1 MKVII
6 IGGVAGGATTAARI
20 RRVDES
26 AEIILLEKG
35 KYISYANCGLPY
47 YIGGVIEEREKLFVQ
62 TPEAFSTR
70 FRVDVRTENEVIFID
85 RKRKTVTVRQS
96 SEDTY
101 EESYDKLLISTG
113 ASPVRPPLPGI
124 DLSGIFTLRNVADTD
139 KIKAYIDSHAP
150 RKAVV
155 VGAGFI
161 GLEMAEN
168 LHAQGAKVSI
178 VEMGNQ
184 VMAPIDF
191 SMASL
196 VHQHL
201 MDKGVNLYL
210 EQAVASFER
219 NGKGLKVNFKN
230 GQSIAADIVILSI
243 GVRPETNLARAAE
256 LTIGPAGGIAVNAYL
271 QTSDESIYAIGD
283 AIEYRHPI
291 TGKPWLNYLAGPA
304 NRQGR
309 IAADN
314 ILGAKIAYEGSIG
327 TSIAKV
333 FDMTVAST
341 GLPGKRLRV
350 EGIEYMSST
359 IHPSSHAGYYPDA
372 MPMSIKITFDKQTGR
387 LYGGQIVGYD
397 GVDKRI
403 DELALVIKHEGT
415 IYDLMKVEQA
425 YAPPFSSAKD
435 PVALAGYVAE
445 DIITGRTNPVYWREL
460 RDIEMENKFLL
471 DVRTPDEFALGSLPG
486 AVNIPLDELRDRLA
500 ELPKDRMI
508 YTFCAVGLRGYLAYR
523 ILTQHGFDKVRNLS
537 GGLKTYR
544 AATAPIILHEDNEN
558 ETGKAP
564 IQQEPT
570 AQTGQPVV
578 PASPVA
584 TAKTIRVDACGLQCP
599 GPILKMKKTMDGL
612 ASGERVEITATDPGF
627 PRDAAA
633 WCSSTGNQLI
643 SKEASGGKSV
653 VIIEKGKPK
662 SCNIVTS
669 YDGKGKTFIMFSD
682 DLDKALATFV
692 LANGAAATGQKV
704 TIFFTFWGLNVIKKL
719 HKPKVEKD
727 IFGKMFGMMLPSSS
741 KKLKLSK
748 MSMGGIGGKMM
759 RYIMKE
765 KGIDSLESLRQQA
778 LENGVEFIACQM
790 SMDVM
795 GVKKEELLD
804 DVTIGGVA
812 TYMERADNANVNLFI

>member
-1 MKVII
+1 MKIII

-20 RRVDES
+20 RRVDET

-35 KYISYANCGLPY
+35 KHISYANCGLPY

-85 RKRKTVTVRQS
+85 RKKKTVTVRQS

-124 DLSGIFTLRNVADTD
+124 DLPGIFTLRNVTDTD
-139 KIKAYIDSHAP
+139 RIKEYINSHSP

-219 NGKGLKVNFKN
+219 EGKGLKVTFKN
-230 GQSIAADIVILSI
+230 GQSISADIVILSI
-243 GVRPETNLARAAE
+243 GVRPETSLARAAE
-256 LTIGPAGGIAVNAYL
+256 LTIGPAGGIAVNDYL
-271 QTSDESIYAIGD
+271 QTSDEAIYAIGD

-309 IAADN
+309 IVADN
-314 ILGAKIAYEGSIG
+314 ILGAKIPYEGSIG

-341 GLPGKRLRV
+341 GLPGKRLRL
-350 EGIEYMSST
+350 EGIDYMSST
-359 IHPSSHAGYYPDA
+359 IHPASHAGYYPDA

-403 DELALVIKHEGT
+403 DELALVIKHQGT
-415 IYDLMKVEQA
+415 VYDLMKVEQA

-435 PVALAGYVAE
+435 PVAIAGYVAE
-445 DIITGRTNPVYWREL
+445 DMITGKTNPVYWREL

-471 DVRTPDEFALGSLPG
+471 DVRTQDEFALGSLPG
-486 AVNIPLDELRDRLA
+486 AVNIPLDELRDRMS

-544 AATAPIILHEDNEN
+544 AATAPIVIHQEN
-558 ETGKAP
+558 EDQTDESPSPQEKTLSSEPSAAP
-564 IQQEPT
+564 AI
-570 AQTGQPVV
+570 
-578 PASPVA
+578 PVA
-584 TAKTIRVDACGLQCP
+584 AAKTIRVDACGLQCP

-653 VIIEKGKPK
+653 VIIPK
-662 SCNIVTS
+662 IRKQSQWQS
-669 YDGKGKTFIMFSD
+669 Q
-682 DLDKALATFV
+682 L
-692 LANGAAATGQKV
+692 Q
-704 TIFFTFWGLNVIKKL
+704 
-719 HKPKVEKD
+719 
-727 IFGKMFGMMLPSSS
+727 
-741 KKLKLSK
+741 
-748 MSMGGIGGKMM
+748 
-759 RYIMKE
+759 
-765 KGIDSLESLRQQA
+765 
-778 LENGVEFIACQM
+778 
-790 SMDVM
+790 
-795 GVKKEELLD
+795 
-804 DVTIGGVA
+804 
-812 TYMERADNANVNLFI
+812 

>member
-1 MKVII
+1 MKILI

-20 RRVDES
+20 RRTDEA

-47 YIGGVIEEREKLFVQ
+47 YIGGVIKEREKLFVQ
-62 TPEAFSTR
+62 TPETFSTR
-70 FRVDVRTENEVIFID
+70 FRVDVRTENEAIFID
-85 RKRKTVTVRQS
+85 RKRKTVTIRQS

-124 DLSGIFTLRNVADTD
+124 DLNGIFTLRNVADTD
-139 KIKAYIDSHAP
+139 RIKEYIDSRAP
-150 RKAVV
+150 RRAVV
-155 VGAGFI
+155 IGAGFI

-219 NGKGLKVNFKN
+219 EGKGIKVIFKD
-230 GQSIAADIVILSI
+230 GQSLSTDMVILSI
-243 GVRPETNLARAAE
+243 GVRPETTLARAAE
-256 LTIGPAGGIAVNAYL
+256 LILGEAGGIAVNDFL

-283 AIEYRHPI
+283 AIEFRHPI
-291 TGKPWLNYLAGPA
+291 IGKPWLNYLAGPA

-309 IAADN
+309 IVADN
-314 ILGAKIAYEGSIG
+314 ILGARIAYEGSIG

-333 FDMTVAST
+333 YDMTVAST
-341 GLPGKRLRV
+341 GLPGKRLRQA
-350 EGIEYMSST
+350 GINYLSST
-359 IHPSSHAGYYPDA
+359 IHPASHAGYYPDA
-372 MPMSIKITFDKQTGR
+372 MPMSIKITFDKETGK
-387 LYGGQIVGYD
+387 LFGGQIVGYD

-403 DELALVIKHEGT
+403 DEIALVIKHEGT

-425 YAPPFSSAKD
+425 YAPPYSSAKD
-435 PVALAGYVAE
+435 PVAVAGYVAE
-445 DIITGRTNPVYWREL
+445 NIITGQVKPVYWREL

-471 DVRTPDEFALGSLPG
+471 DVRTPDEYALGSLPG
-486 AVNIPLDELRDRLA
+486 AVNIPLDEIRDRLK
-500 ELPKDRMI
+500 ELSGNKMI
-508 YTFCAVGLRGYLAYR
+508 YVFCAVGLRGYLASR
-523 ILTQHGFDKVRNLS
+523 ILVQHGFEKVRNLS

-544 AATAPIILHEDNEN
+544 AATARMILRDEKE
-558 ETGKAP
+558 EIEMP
-564 IQQEPT
+564 IQQSVT
-570 AQTGQPVV
+570 AQPKE
-578 PASPVA
+578 PLPLADI
-584 TAKTIRVDACGLQCP
+584 AKTIRVDACGLQCP
-599 GPILKMKKTMDGL
+599 GPILKIKKTMDTL
-612 ASGERVEITATDPGF
+612 ASGERLEITATDPGF

-633 WCSSTGNQLI
+633 WCSSTGNQLV
-643 SKEASGGKSV
+643 SKSSEGGKSV
-653 VIIEKGKPK
+653 VVIEKGEPK
-662 SCNIVTS
+662 SCNLVTS
-669 YDGKGKTFIMFSD
+669 CEGKGKTFIMFSD

-719 HKPKVEKD
+719 HKPDVEKD
-727 IFGKMFGMMLPSSS
+727 IFGKMFSIMLPSSS
-741 KKLKLSK
+741 LKLKLSK
-748 MSMGGIGGKMM
+748 MSMGGIGGRMM
-759 RYIMKE
+759 RYIMSR
-765 KGIDSLESLRQQA
+765 KGIDSLESLREQA
-778 LENGVEFIACQM
+778 IENGVEFIACQM

-795 GVKKEELLD
+795 GVKREELLD
-804 DVTIGGVA
+804 EVTVGGVA

>member
-1 MKVII
+1 MKIII

-20 RRVDES
+20 RRVDET
-26 AEIILLEKG
+26 AEIVLLEKG

-101 EESYDKLLISTG
+101 EESYDKLVISTG

-139 KIKAYIDSHAP
+139 RIKEYINNHAP
-150 RKAVV
+150 RRAVV

-168 LHAQGAKVSI
+168 LHAQGAQVSI

-201 MDKGVNLYL
+201 MDKGVNLFL

-219 NGKGLKVNFKN
+219 DGKGLKVTFKN
-230 GQSIAADIVILSI
+230 GQSISADIVILSI

-256 LTIGPAGGIAVNAYL
+256 LTIGPAGGIAVNDYL
-271 QTSDESIYAIGD
+271 QTSDDSIYAIGD
-283 AIEYRHPI
+283 VIEFRHPI

-309 IAADN
+309 IVADN
-314 ILGAKIAYEGSIG
+314 VLGAKIPYEGSIG

-341 GLPGKRLRV
+341 GLPGKRLRQ
-350 EGIEYMSST
+350 EEIDYMSST

-372 MPMSIKITFDKQTGR
+372 MPMSIKITFDKKTGR
-387 LYGGQIVGYD
+387 LYGAQIVGYD

-403 DELALVIKHEGT
+403 DELALVIKHEGMV
-415 IYDLMKVEQA
+415 YDLMKVEQA

-445 DIITGRTNPVYWREL
+445 DIITGKTNPVYWREL

-471 DVRTPDEFALGSLPG
+471 DVRTPDEFSLGSLPG
-486 AVNIPLDELRDRLA
+486 AVNIPLDELRDRIA
-500 ELPKDRMI
+500 ELPKDKMI

-544 AATAPIILHEDNEN
+544 AATAPIIIRED
-558 ETGKAP
+558 
-564 IQQEPT
+564 
-570 AQTGQPVV
+570 
-578 PASPVA
+578 VA
-584 TAKTIRVDACGLQCP
+584 TVPDAVDTASASVTANAPVSPAKTVRVDACGLQCP
-599 GPILKMKKTMDGL
+599 GPILKMKKTMDTL
-612 ASGERVEITATDPGF
+612 TPGERVEILSTDPGF
-627 PRDAAA
+627 PRDASA
-633 WCSSTGNQLI
+633 WCSSTGNQLV
-643 SKEASGGKSV
+643 SKETSGGKSV
-653 VIIEKGKPK
+653 VVIEKGEPK
-662 SCNIVTS
+662 ACNIVTS
-669 YDGKGKTFIMFSD
+669 CEGKGKTFIMFSD

-719 HKPKVEKD
+719 HKPKTEKD

-759 RYIMKE
+759 RYIMNK
-765 KGIDSLESLRQQA
+765 KGIDSLESLRRQA

-795 GVKKEELLD
+795 GVKQEELLD
-804 DVTIGGVA
+804 EVTIGGVA
-812 TYMERADNANVNLFI
+812 TYMERADHANVNLFI